1 VALGNAQAQTKEIVP
16 FRPLHREVDESALAL
31 EELYL
36 RRYGVFRRA
45 MAAIVG
51 NQELARDVVQEA
63 FARALRNRKSFRGE
77 GSLEGWVW
85 RIAVRTALETR
96 RNGREVE
103 LEEALAKGGLPEPER
118 DPALAEAIRH
128 LSPRRRLIVFL
139 RYFADLSYAE
149 IAAATGVA
157 EGTVAASLA
166 QARHELEASLLKEEG
181 DR

>member
-1 VALGNAQAQTKEIVP
+1 VP
-16 FRPLHREVDESALAL
+16 FRPLHWEVDERALAL

-36 RRYGVFRRA
+36 RRYAAFRRA

-63 FARALRNRKSFRGE
+63 FARALRNRKDFRGE

-85 RIAVRTALETR
+85 RIAVRTALELR

-103 LEEALAKGGLPEPER
+103 LEEALAKAGLPKPER
-118 DPALAEAIRH
+118 DPALADAIRH

-139 RYFADLSYAE
+139 HYFADLSYSDIAE
-149 IAAATGVA
+149 ATGVA
-157 EGTVAASLA
+157 KGTVAAALA
-166 QARHELEASLLKEEG
+166 QARHELEASLLQEEE